1 MERERK
7 RLEVSRRRNMQ
18 QLEQMVN
25 YEVTR
30 HQIQQRQEQKMKA
43 FEEKIS
49 EKEEEKRAREQ
60 ERRLKQRELEVRGG
74 ARSGDGPQIK
84 QGVEVLA

>member
-30 HQIQQRQEQKMKA
+30 HQIQQRQEQKMKVMRPL
-43 FEEKIS
+43 S
-49 EKEEEKRAREQ
+49 WPGLRPGCSLCSGHKRDARCLHLS
-60 ERRLKQRELEVRGG
+60 RCTH
-74 ARSGDGPQIK
+74 AH
-84 QGVEVLA
+84 VLSAVPCPGL